1 MLLSVAALAWGMV
14 KTRQQ
19 RDRAVEA
26 ETVDGDPSP
35 GQDVRAM
42 VDFVVETFGRL
53 DVALNNAGSG
63 GPAGPLAEIDE
74 AEALAASGR
83 SREAIELLEHAWQA
97 IPESVELLQALARVL
112 ASADD
117 PEVRDGKRALDL
129 AQRSLRAG
137 ATPSRLETLAMA
149 SAEAGDFDE
158 AVRVQRRVIQMVTWQ
173 GPEDLLPRL
182 EANLARYLA
191 GETCCAEGPDPP
203 R

>member
-1 MLLSVAALAWGMV
+1 MIEIL
-14 KTRQQ
+14 
-19 RDRAVEA
+19 RDGAV
-26 ETVDGDPSP
+26 
-35 GQDVRAM
+35 
-42 VDFVVETFGRL
+42 
-53 DVALNNAGSG
+53 
-63 GPAGPLAEIDE
+63 
-74 AEALAASGR
+74 
-83 SREAIELLEHAWQA
+83 
-97 IPESVELLQALARVL
+97 
-112 ASADD
+112 DD